1 MTDEELR
8 QYRVDPEG
16 IWAIAQYGGGDGYDR
31 METVKP
37 QGWRAVPSWG
47 RDGWDL
53 GTWPLV
59 VIYHREADGSFDL
72 ATNVEGDATTYRFPT
87 RELRDAATDLIALF
101 YWRSRS
107 EDWSKGIHTV
117 AEMPANLRGPFSWER
132 LEREKKTEP
141 VVKPEPEPIRVKTPH
156 WNTSKPQL
164 WRDDWRGT
172 DVVIH
177 FTGAC
182 YSCGR
187 RTYSRSDG
195 QNDPRG
201 VLGDHA
207 DHSLEASEY
216 DSVGPTVPLCAIC
229 ANTEPLY
236 SYALRHARSIWRP
249 E

>member
-16 IWAIAQYGGGDGYDR
+16 FWTVAQMSGGDGYDR
-31 METVKP
+31 MEPALKH
-37 QGWRAVPSWG
+37 GWIAVPSWG

-53 GTWPLV
+53 GSWPLV
-59 VIYHREADGSFDL
+59 VIYHRQTPDAFWL
-72 ATNVEGDATTYRFPT
+72 AQNVEGDAYCYRFPT
-87 RELRDAATDLIALF
+87 RELRDAATDLLAL
-101 YWRSRS
+101 YHWRSRR
-107 EDWSKGIHTV
+107 EEWSKGIHTV
-117 AEMPANLRGPFSWER
+117 AEMPTKLRGPFSWDR
-132 LEREKKTEP
+132 LEREKQADP
-141 VVKPEPEPIRVKTPH
+141 VAKPEPEPIRVDMPR
-156 WNTSKPQL
+156 WNTSKPQV
-164 WRDDWRGT
+164 WRDDWRRA
-172 DVVIH
+172 DVVIT

-201 VLGDHA
+201 ILGDHA

-229 ANTEPLY
+229 ANEEPRY
-236 SYALRHARSIWRP
+236 SYALRHARGIWRP